1 MENDDLVIINPAIAM
16 TARIL
21 FTLIFFLSGITH
33 FTDLHGYVNL
43 MPAAIPL
50 RPFWVIISAIVEL
63 IGAGFI
69 LFNYRP
75 RLGGWLDS
83 PVSYSSHHRSAW
95 HRHDRGS
102 QPGHACGKR
111 LLLSQRLR
119 DDRVRAVRQP
129 IRRETF
135 IMIFSRGLAIGEA
148 LLRMSRCSFGLVGL
162 RLRIVLAPIAKC
174 ALVLFS
180 QLSAKNQLPGGND
193 IGS

>member
-1 MENDDLVIINPAIAM
+1 MAPVL
-16 TARIL
+16 
-21 FTLIFFLSGITH
+21 
-33 FTDLHGYVNL
+33 GYH
-43 MPAAIPL
+43 M
-50 RPFWVIISAIVEL
+50 AIVEL

-83 PVSYSSHHRSAW
+83 PVSSSHHRSAW

-135 IMIFSRGLAIGEA
+135 IVIFCRGLAIGAA
-148 LLRMSRCSFGLVGL
+148 LLQMARCSFGVC
-162 RLRIVLAPIAKC
+162 R
-174 ALVLFS
+174 S
-180 QLSAKNQLPGGND
+180 SAKNRAATYCEMRAGTV
-193 IGS
+193 